1 MNRSNTPKRNRPLSS
16 LIAESQSKSIR
27 NFEITSS
34 ADNLSSASSFS
45 NRAMESSHDSSCN
58 FFFYSRPLLI
68 VKTVFTVFVRFIIY
82 IY

>member
-34 ADNLSSASSFS
+34 ADNLSSASSFL
-45 NRAMESSHDSSCN
+45 NRAIELS
-58 FFFYSRPLLI
+58 
-68 VKTVFTVFVRFIIY
+68 
-82 IY
+82 